1 MSSWQ
6 SGVITGQQSLSQ
18 WAFDV
23 LANARVIT
31 AVAILAMIAG
41 TAIGAPPTPHAKN
54 GGKLYQQLCSECHGE
69 SLGGGRGPPLRGAD
83 FLQMWQHKTARDLYD
98 RILNTMPASDPGS
111 LSEES
116 VLDIT
121 IYLLSRNHVGV
132 DPRAKPSAEALDAI
146 EIKP

>member
-1 MSSWQ
+1 
-6 SGVITGQQSLSQ
+6 
-18 WAFDV
+18 
-23 LANARVIT
+23 
-31 AVAILAMIAG
+31 
-41 TAIGAPPTPHAKN
+41 
-54 GGKLYQQLCSECHGE
+54 
-69 SLGGGRGPPLRGAD
+69 
-83 FLQMWQHKTARDLYD
+83 MWQHKTARDLYD